1 VNAPARSRGFQPLRD
16 LPTVLW
22 LVLLVVVV
30 FAHRDLPAPRWL
42 MLHLLLL
49 GAVTHAILVWSQY
62 FSFALL
68 RTKQTAAD
76 RKRQSWRLAMSNLGA
91 LLVLVGVPSGIWALT
106 LTGAISLVVA
116 VVWHAASLVARVR
129 GALPGRFGG
138 TVRFYVAA
146 AVFLVVGAGLG
157 TWLARGL
164 GTGHAEGLVLSH
176 ALVNLLG
183 WVGLTVAGTLVT
195 LWPTMLR
202 TRVDEHAGAA
212 SARALPVLAGAA
224 AVAAVGAAVGLELVV
239 ALGLLGYVAGLGLIA
254 VGMVRAAR
262 SAPPRS
268 FAAGSVGAAVLWWAG
283 SLLVLAVAA
292 LASWSTGDGFGTV
305 QAVVDAV
312 VPFIAAGFAVQ
323 VLIGALSY
331 LVPVVLGGGP
341 APVRAGTRMLDR
353 GSALRLATANTA
365 LVVCALPVSSL
376 MRVVAS
382 VLYVVATASFLPLLF
397 AAMRAQRRAKAAS
410 ASVPDAPKGQD
421 RPRGPITPEG
431 DRPAG
436 QRAGQAMAGLITVV
450 LAVVV
455 AAAAQPQALGLATGG
470 GGSGASAPAAGA
482 GNPAPVQTVEVV
494 AEGMRFTP
502 DRIEVPVGTR
512 LVIELT
518 NSDAEQ
524 LHDLVLATGVRA
536 PRLAPGESA
545 TVDVGVVT
553 ADTEGWCSI
562 IGHREMGMTLDIV
575 GTGAPAAPAAG
586 HDHGASDDRE
596 TDASADAAYDP
607 TAEPGDGFAPRD
619 AELEPL
625 PASDGPVTHRETF
638 TVTEQVSE
646 VAPGVRQT
654 LWTFDG
660 TAPGPT
666 LHGRVGDRFEITLV
680 NDGSL
685 GHSIDF
691 HAGALAPDEPMR
703 TIRPGERLTFSFT
716 AERAGIWMYH
726 CSTMPMSAH
735 IANGMF
741 GAVVIEPGGL
751 PAVDRSYLFVQSES
765 YLGPQDGEVDVEQ
778 LMTGVPDLVAFN
790 GYADQYTHAPL
801 TARVGERV
809 RVWVLDAGPARA
821 TSFHVVGAQFDTSWS
836 EGAYLLD
843 ARDGADGGAQVLP
856 LQPAQGGFVE
866 LVFPEAGHYPFVSH
880 VMTDAERGA
889 RGIFDVTD

>member
-1 VNAPARSRGFQPLRD
+1 MNAPARTRGFQPLRD

-68 RTKQTAAD
+68 RTKQGAAD
-76 RKRQSWRLAMSNLGA
+76 RTRQSWRLAMSNVGA
-91 LLVLVGVPSGIWALT
+91 LLVLVGVPWSVWALT
-106 LTGAISLVVA
+106 LAGAAVLVVA
-116 VVWHAASLVARVR
+116 VVWHAASLVARLR

-138 TVRFYVAA
+138 TVRYYVAA
-146 AVFLVVGAGLG
+146 ASFLVVGADLG

-164 GTGHAEGLVLSH
+164 GAADTEGVVLSH
-176 ALVNLLG
+176 ALINLLG

-202 TRVDEHAGAA
+202 TRADGGAGTAA
-212 SARALPVLAGAA
+212 ARALPMLAGSA

-239 ALGLLGYVAGLGLIA
+239 ALGLLGYVSGLGLIA
-254 VGMVRAAR
+254 VGMARAAR

-268 FAAGSVGAAVLWWAG
+268 FAAGSVGAGVLWWAG
-283 SLLVLAVAA
+283 SLLGLAVVA
-292 LASWSTGDGFGTV
+292 LGSWSTGGGFGPV
-305 QAVVDAV
+305 QDAVDAV
-312 VPFIAAGFAVQ
+312 VPFIAAGFAAQ
-323 VLIGALSY
+323 VLVGALSY

-341 APVRAGTRMLDR
+341 TPVRTGTRMFDR
-353 GSALRLATANTA
+353 GAALRIAAANVA
-365 LVVCALPVSSL
+365 LIVCALPVSSL

-397 AAMRAQRRAKAAS
+397 AAMRAQRRAKAATS
-410 ASVPDAPKGQD
+410 GAAGVPMGED

-470 GGSGASAPAAGA
+470 AGGVGVPAAAA
-482 GNPAPVQTVEVV
+482 GDSAPVQIVEVV
-494 AEGMRFTP
+494 AEDMRFTP
-502 DRIEVPVGTR
+502 DEIEVPVGTR

-518 NSDAEQ
+518 NADDEQ

-545 TVDVGVVT
+545 TVDAGVVT
-553 ADTEGWCSI
+553 GDIEGWCGVV
-562 IGHREMGMTLDIV
+562 GHREMGMTLAV
-575 GTGAPAAPAAG
+575 VATGAPSGG
-586 HDHGASDDRE
+586 HDHEASADRE
-596 TDASADAAYDP
+596 SDVATDAAYDP
-607 TAEPGDGFAPRD
+607 SAEPDDGFTPRD

-625 PASDGPVTHRETF
+625 PASTGPVTHRETF
-638 TVTEQVSE
+638 TVTEQVAE
-646 VAPGVRQT
+646 VAPGVRQS
-654 LWTFDG
+654 LWTFNG

-680 NDGSL
+680 NDGSI

-691 HAGALAPDEPMR
+691 HAGALAPDAPMR
-703 TIRPGERLTFSFT
+703 TIQPGERLSFSFT

-741 GAVVIEPGGL
+741 GAVVIEPDGL
-751 PAVDRSYLFVQSES
+751 PEVDRTYLLVQSES

-778 LMTGVPDLVAFN
+778 LATGVPDLVVFN
-790 GYADQYTHAPL
+790 GYADQYAHAPIS
-801 TARVGERV
+801 ARVGERV

-821 TSFHVVGAQFDTSWS
+821 TSFHVVGAQFDTTWS

-843 ARDGADGGAQVLP
+843 ARHGGSGGAQVLP

-866 LVFPEAGHYPFVSH
+866 LEFPEAGHYPFVSH

-889 RGIFDVTD
+889 RGIFEVTG